1 MMDQFDLPCQ
11 HAGFE
16 ADQLCESNREREFR
30 DYLFFIVTLAT
41 FPSTLA
47 TNWRFLWTDT
57 IFGLLSFL
65 KNKLSSAVGT
75 KWLEIGVA
83 LGLQPEKLILC
94 EEKEPI
100 K

>member
-16 ADQLCESNREREFR
+16 ADQLCESNKEREFR

-57 IFGLLSFL
+57 VTPATLYYQKVISTIPVPTPQLP
-65 KNKLSSAVGT
+65 V
-75 KWLEIGVA
+75 
-83 LGLQPEKLILC
+83 
-94 EEKEPI
+94 
-100 K
+100 